1 MNWLREVRRRLRM
14 LMHGRQFDADLEEEM
29 QLHLELRQQEH
40 LASGMTADSARA
52 AARRRFGNVTAL
64 REKSHMAWG
73 WEWFEHLAR
82 DIRHS
87 LRMLGKSRG
96 FTIVV
101 VLTLALGIGA
111 NTAIFSV
118 VYSALL
124 RPLPYREPG
133 KLFHLGESR
142 SQADNSTNGAQASY
156 PDYLDWKHTAKS
168 IQSFAAYSGDAFT
181 LAANGEPKNTF
192 AAQVTPS
199 FFSTLGVKPAL
210 GRDFL
215 DDEMQP
221 DGPHVTIL
229 TDGFWRTEFGADPNI
244 IGRVIHLDGKPAT
257 IVGVLPRG
265 FEFATANSAPLWVP
279 IHQTGDLITRR
290 SLHWLTVVGRLA
302 PGVSPDQAHAEMQ
315 SISAQLS
322 REYPKE
328 NGSISFVMESLMEQ
342 IVGKVRPIL
351 LILLGAVGFVL
362 LITCA
367 NVANLLMTRSIGR
380 RKEFAVRSALG
391 ASRASLLSQLLTESL
406 LLSFVG
412 AAIGLVG
419 AHWGVNLLVAAIPES
434 QLQAMPYLRNAG
446 INLAVLL
453 FLSGVTVLTGVLF
466 GLAPGLDASRTSL
479 NDVLKYA
486 SRGGTSA
493 GHARLRN
500 TLVIAEISISLVLLV
515 GAGLLLKSLHAL
527 LGQDPGF
534 NLHNVLTFSV
544 NLPDYSYPVE
554 KTPPYYS
561 AAAVRFDHEFTGRLR
576 SVPGILDVGQA
587 SGIPATGGSGTIRFV
602 VEGRPTA
609 IGQEDECQIIAVS
622 TGYFSSLK
630 IPLSDGRFFS
640 ASDAHDAPSVV
651 VVSRAFVKAYFPG
664 ENPVGKRVRFTFSA
678 QNPFLQ
684 IVGVAGDTASIDLA
698 ASPPAIIYT
707 PNDQGPST
715 FLSYMVRTAG
725 EPVAFVGAARAALQ
739 RMDSQLSLIQPQSLE
754 EVANQSPSVFLRRYP
769 SYIIGCFAAL
779 ALILAVVGLY
789 GLISH
794 RVLQRTREIGIRV
807 ALGAQR
813 RDIMRMVLRQG
824 IRATLAGV
832 GIGVVAG
839 LALTRLLS
847 SLLYGVTPGDWLTFL
862 SVALLLLA
870 VAIAAC
876 SIPARRAMRV
886 EPIVALRYE

>member
-1 MNWLREVRRRLRM
+1 MGTLTQNLRY
-14 LMHGRQFDADLEEEM
+14 
-29 QLHLELRQQEH
+29 
-40 LASGMTADSARA
+40 
-52 AARRRFGNVTAL
+52 ARRAL
-64 REKSHMAWG
+64 WNSP
-73 WEWFEHLAR
+73 
-82 DIRHS
+82 
-87 LRMLGKSRG
+87 G
-96 FTIVV
+96 FTMVV

-124 RPLPYREPG
+124 HPLPYRDPG

-142 SQADNSTNGAQASY
+142 SQSDNSANGAQASY
-156 PDYLDWKHTAKS
+156 PDYLDWKRAAKS
-168 IQSFAAYSGDAFT
+168 IQSFAGYSGDAFT
-181 LAANGEPKNTF
+181 LSTNGEPKNTF

-215 DDEMQP
+215 EGEMQA
-221 DGPHVTIL
+221 DGPSVTIL
-229 TDGFWRTEFGADPNI
+229 TDAFWRTEFGADPKV

-257 IVGVLPRG
+257 IVGVLPRD
-265 FEFATANSAPLWVP
+265 FEFAPARSVPLWVP
-279 IHQTGDLITRR
+279 IHQGGDPLTRR
-290 SLHWLTVVGRLA
+290 SLRWLSVFGRLA
-302 PGVSPDQAHAEMQ
+302 RGVSPDQARAEMQ
-315 SISAQLS
+315 SINAQLA
-322 REYPKE
+322 RAYPKE
-328 NGSISFVMESLMEQ
+328 NSSTFFVMESLTEQ

-367 NVANLLMTRSIGR
+367 NVANLVMTRSIGR

-391 ASRASLLSQLLTESL
+391 ASRASLFSQLLTESL
-406 LLSFVG
+406 LLSFIG
-412 AAIGLVG
+412 AAVGLLG
-419 AHWGVNLLVAAIPES
+419 AQWGVNLLVAAIPES
-434 QLQAMPYLRNAG
+434 QLQSMPYLRDTG
-446 INLAVLL
+446 MNLPVLL
-453 FLSGVTVLTGVLF
+453 FLGGVTVLTGILF

-479 NDVLKYA
+479 NDVLKDE

-544 NLPDYSYPVE
+544 NLPDSSYPSD

-561 AAAVRFDHEFTGRLR
+561 AAAVRFDHEFTQRLR
-576 SVPGILDVGQA
+576 SLPGVLDVGQT
-587 SGIPATGGSGTIRFV
+587 SGIPASGGSGTIRFV

-609 IGQEDECQIIAVS
+609 TGQEDECQIITVS

-630 IPLSDGRFFS
+630 IPLAAGRFFTPNDS
-640 ASDAHDAPSVV
+640 RDAPGTV
-651 VVSRAFVKAYFPG
+651 VVSRAFVKAYLPG
-664 ENPVGKRVRFTFSA
+664 ENPVGKRIRFTYSA

-684 IVGVAGDTASIDLA
+684 IVGVAADTASIDLA
-698 ASPPAIIYT
+698 APPPPIIYT

-715 FLSYMVRTAG
+715 YLSYMVRTAG
-725 EPVAFVGAARAALQ
+725 EPDAFVGAARAALQ
-739 RMDSQLSLIQPQSLE
+739 EMDPQLPLIQPQSLE
-754 EVANQSPSVFLRRYP
+754 QIANQSPSVFLRRYP
-769 SYIIGCFAAL
+769 SYLIGSLAAL
-779 ALILAVVGLY
+779 ALVLAVVGLY

-794 RVLQRTREIGIRV
+794 LVLQRTREIGIRV

-813 RDIMRMVLRQG
+813 RDIMRMILRQG

-832 GIGVVAG
+832 AIGVVAG
-839 LALTRLLS
+839 LALTRLLR

-862 SVALLLLA
+862 SVALLLLV
-870 VAIAAC
+870 VALAAC
-876 SIPARRAMRV
+876 SVPARRATRV
-886 EPIVALRYE
+886 DPIVALRYE

>member
-1 MNWLREVRRRLRM
+1 MGSLKQNLRY
-14 LMHGRQFDADLEEEM
+14 AI
-29 QLHLELRQQEH
+29 
-40 LASGMTADSARA
+40 RA
-52 AARRRFGNVTAL
+52 FSKSPGFAL
-64 REKSHMAWG
+64 
-73 WEWFEHLAR
+73 
-82 DIRHS
+82 
-87 LRMLGKSRG
+87 
-96 FTIVV
+96 VV

-124 RPLPYREPG
+124 RSLPYREPG

-142 SQADNSTNGAQASY
+142 NQFDTGTDGAQTSY
-156 PDYLDWKHTAKS
+156 PDYLDWKHSSKS
-168 IQSFAAYSGDAFT
+168 IEQFAGYSGDAFT
-181 LAANGEPKNTF
+181 FAANGEPKNIF

-215 DDEMQP
+215 EGEMDP
-221 DGPHVTIL
+221 DGPHVTII
-229 TDGFWRTEFGADPNI
+229 TDGFWRAEFGADSNV
-244 IGRVIHLDGKPAT
+244 IGRVVHMDGIPVT
-257 IVGVLPRG
+257 VVGVLPRG
-265 FEFATANSAPLWVP
+265 FEFAPASSVPIWVP
-279 IHQTGDLITRR
+279 IHQGGDPITRR
-290 SLHWLTVVGRLA
+290 SLRWLSVFGRIA
-302 PGVSPDQAHAEMQ
+302 PGVSPDQVRAEMQ
-315 SISAQLS
+315 NINAQLS

-328 NGSISFVMESLMEQ
+328 NGATFFVMESLSDK

-351 LILLGAVGFVL
+351 FILLGAVGFVL

-380 RKEFAVRSALG
+380 RKEFAVRTALG
-391 ASRASLLSQLLTESL
+391 ASRASLLWQLLTESL
-406 LLSFVG
+406 LLSVIG
-412 AAIGLVG
+412 AAVGLVG
-419 AHWGVNLLVAAIPES
+419 ALWGVNLLVAAIPES

-446 INLAVLL
+446 INLPVLL
-453 FLSGVTVLTGVLF
+453 FLCGITVLTGILF
-466 GLAPGLDASRTSL
+466 GLAPGLEASHGSV
-479 NDVLKYA
+479 NDVLKDE

-544 NLPDYSYPVE
+544 NLPDSAYPSD
-554 KTPPYYS
+554 KTPPYFS
-561 AAAVRFDHEFTGRLR
+561 AAALRFDHEFTERLR
-576 SVPGILDVGQA
+576 ALPGVLDVGQA
-587 SGIPATGGSGTIRFV
+587 SAIPVSGGRGTIRFV
-602 VEGRPTA
+602 IEGHPMA
-609 IGQEDECQIIAVS
+609 IGQEDECQIMPVS
-622 TGYFSSLK
+622 TGYYSSLK
-630 IPLSDGRFFS
+630 IPLVDGRFFD
-640 ASDAHDAPSVV
+640 ASDSKDTPGKV
-651 VVSRAFVKAYFPG
+651 VVSRAFVKAYLSN
-664 ENPVGKRVRFTFSA
+664 ENPIGKRIRFTYSA

-698 ASPPAIIYT
+698 APPPAIIYT
-707 PNDQGPST
+707 ANDQGPST
-715 FLSYMVRTAG
+715 FLNYIVRTAG

-739 RMDSQLSLIQPQSLE
+739 AMDPQLPMIQPQSLE

-769 SYIIGCFAAL
+769 SYLIGCFAAL

-794 RVLQRTREIGIRV
+794 MVLQRTREIGIRV

-813 RDIMRMVLRQG
+813 RDVLRMVLHQG

-839 LALTRLLS
+839 LALTRLLR
-847 SLLYGVTPGDWLTFL
+847 SLLYGVTPGDWMTFL
-862 SVALLLLA
+862 GVAILLLIVAL
-870 VAIAAC
+870 VACA
-876 SIPARRAMRV
+876 IPARRAMRV
-886 EPIVALRYE
+886 DPIVALRYE

>member
-1 MNWLREVRRRLRM
+1 MGTLLQNSRYAIRM
-14 LMHGRQFDADLEEEM
+14 LRN
-29 QLHLELRQQEH
+29 
-40 LASGMTADSARA
+40 SP
-52 AARRRFGNVTAL
+52 
-64 REKSHMAWG
+64 
-73 WEWFEHLAR
+73 
-82 DIRHS
+82 
-87 LRMLGKSRG
+87 G
-96 FTIVV
+96 FAVVV

-142 SQADNSTNGAQASY
+142 AQNDNSTNGAQASY
-156 PDYLDWKHTAKS
+156 PDYLDWKRTAKTVE
-168 IQSFAAYSGDAFT
+168 SFAAYSGDAFT

-215 DDEMQP
+215 EDEMRS

-229 TDGFWRTEFGADPNI
+229 TDALWRTEFGGDPNI
-244 IGRVIHLDGKPAT
+244 VGRIIHLDGKPAT
-257 IVGVLPRG
+257 IVGVLPRE
-265 FEFATANSAPLWVP
+265 FEFAPANSAPLWVP
-279 IHQTGDLITRR
+279 IHQTGDPITRR
-290 SLHWLTVVGRLA
+290 SLRWLSVFGRLA
-302 PGVSPDQAHAEMQ
+302 PGVSPDQVRAEMV
-315 SISAQLS
+315 SINTQLA

-328 NGSISFVMESLMEQ
+328 NSATFFVMESLTER
-342 IVGKVRPIL
+342 IAGKIRPIL

-362 LITCA
+362 LITCG

-380 RKEFAVRSALG
+380 RKELAVRSALG

-406 LLSFVG
+406 LLSFIGAGVG
-412 AAIGLVG
+412 LLG
-419 AHWGVNLLVAAIPES
+419 AQWGVNLLVAAIPET

-446 INLAVLL
+446 INLPVLA
-453 FLSGVTVLTGVLF
+453 FLCGVTVFTGILF
-466 GLAPGLDASRTSL
+466 GLAPGLEASRTSL
-479 NDVLKYA
+479 NDILKDE
-486 SRGGTSA
+486 SRGGTST

-544 NLPDYSYPVE
+544 NLPDSSYPSD

-561 AAAVRFDHEFTGRLR
+561 AAAVRFDHEFTQRLR
-576 SVPGILDVGQA
+576 SLPGVVDVGQTSA
-587 SGIPATGGSGTIRFV
+587 IPVSGGSGTIRFV
-602 VEGRPTA
+602 VEGRATA
-609 IGQEDECQIIAVS
+609 LGQEDECQIMTVS

-630 IPLSDGRFFS
+630 IALADGRFFTANDS
-640 ASDAHDAPSVV
+640 KDAPGTV
-651 VVSRAFVKAYFPG
+651 VVSRAFVKAYMPG
-664 ENPVGKRVRFTFSA
+664 ENPIGKRIRFTYDA
-678 QNPFLQ
+678 KNPFLQ
-684 IVGVAGDTASIDLA
+684 IVGVAADTASIDLA
-698 ASPPAIIYT
+698 APLPAIIYT

-715 FLSYMVRTAG
+715 FLSYMMRTVG
-725 EPVAFVGAARAALQ
+725 QPVAFVGAARAALQ
-739 RMDSQLSLIQPQSLE
+739 EMDPQLPMIQPQSLE

-769 SYIIGCFAAL
+769 SYLIGCFAAL
-779 ALILAVVGLY
+779 ALILASVGLY

-794 RVLQRTREIGIRV
+794 LVLQRTREIGIRV

-813 RDIMRMVLRQG
+813 GDILRMVLRQG
-824 IRATLAGV
+824 IRAVLAGV
-832 GIGVVAG
+832 AIGVVAG
-839 LALTRLLS
+839 VALTRLLS
-847 SLLYGVTPGDWLTFL
+847 SLLYGVTPGDWFTFL
-862 SVALLLLA
+862 SVTILLFVVALT
-870 VAIAAC
+870 AC

-886 EPIVALRYE
+886 DPIVALRYE

>member
-1 MNWLREVRRRLRM
+1 MGTLAQNLRYAVR
-14 LMHGRQFDADLEEEM
+14 
-29 QLHLELRQQEH
+29 
-40 LASGMTADSARA
+40 
-52 AARRRFGNVTAL
+52 AL
-64 REKSHMAWG
+64 WNSP
-73 WEWFEHLAR
+73 
-82 DIRHS
+82 
-87 LRMLGKSRG
+87 G
-96 FTIVV
+96 FTMVV

-124 RPLPYREPG
+124 HPLPYRDPG

-142 SQADNSTNGAQASY
+142 SQSDNSANGAQASY
-156 PDYLDWKHTAKS
+156 PDYLDWKRAAKS

-181 LAANGEPKNTF
+181 LSANGEPKNTF

-199 FFSTLGVKPAL
+199 FFSTLGIKPAL

-215 DDEMQP
+215 EGEMRE
-221 DGPHVTIL
+221 DGPPVTIL
-229 TDGFWRTEFGADPNI
+229 TDAFWRTEFGADPKV

-257 IVGVLPRG
+257 VVGVLPRD
-265 FEFATANSAPLWVP
+265 FEFAPARSAPLWVP
-279 IHQTGDLITRR
+279 MHQSGDPITRR
-290 SLHWLTVVGRLA
+290 SLRWLSVFGRLA
-302 PGVSPDQAHAEMQ
+302 PGVSPDQARAEMH
-315 SISAQLS
+315 SINAQLA
-322 REYPKE
+322 RAYPKE
-328 NGSISFVMESLMEQ
+328 NGSTFFVMESLTEQ

-367 NVANLLMTRSIGR
+367 NVANLVMTRSIGR

-391 ASRASLLSQLLTESL
+391 ASRASLFSQLLTESL
-406 LLSFVG
+406 LLSFIG
-412 AAIGLVG
+412 AAVGLLG
-419 AHWGVNLLVAAIPES
+419 AQWGVNLLVAAIPES
-434 QLQAMPYLRNAG
+434 QLQSMPYLRDSG
-446 INLAVLL
+446 MNLPVLL
-453 FLSGVTVLTGVLF
+453 FLGGVTVLTGILF

-479 NDVLKYA
+479 NDVLKDE

-544 NLPDYSYPVE
+544 NLPDSSYPSD

-561 AAAVRFDHEFTGRLR
+561 AAAVRFDHDFTQRLR
-576 SVPGILDVGQA
+576 SLPGVLDVGQT
-587 SGIPATGGSGTIRFV
+587 SGIPASGGSGTIRFV

-609 IGQEDECQIIAVS
+609 TGQEDECQIITVS

-630 IPLSDGRFFS
+630 IPLADGRFFN
-640 ASDAHDAPSVV
+640 ARDVRGAPDVV
-651 VVSRAFVKAYFPG
+651 VVSRAFSKAYFPG
-664 ENPVGKRVRFTFSA
+664 ENPIGKRIRFTYSA

-684 IVGVAGDTASIDLA
+684 IVGVAADTASIDLA
-698 ASPPAIIYT
+698 APPPPIIYT

-715 FLSYMVRTAG
+715 YLSYMVRTAG
-725 EPVAFVGAARAALQ
+725 EPDAFVGAARAALQ
-739 RMDSQLSLIQPQSLE
+739 EMDPQLPLIQPQSLE
-754 EVANQSPSVFLRRYP
+754 QIANQSPSVFLRRYP
-769 SYIIGCFAAL
+769 SYLIGSLAAL

-794 RVLQRTREIGIRV
+794 LVLQRTREIGIRV

-824 IRATLAGV
+824 LRATVAGV
-832 GIGVVAG
+832 TIGVVAG
-839 LALTRLLS
+839 LALTRLLR

-862 SVALLLLA
+862 SVALLLLV
-870 VAIAAC
+870 VALAAC
-876 SIPARRAMRV
+876 SIPARRATRV
-886 EPIVALRYE
+886 DPIVALRYE